1 MPADPLFINESG
13 GSPEYNAAELRR
25 ALGVYASKAG
35 TLDRF
40 GARSG
45 VHPAGGPA
53 LTLSGTTLTV
63 GHLQAVVYPAASTT
77 QGPYLVQLPQ
87 HTWSVPAAAA
97 QPRKDIVVLR
107 VWDDDEDGSGD
118 RKTDTQYLTGS
129 AAPSPVEPSVPAGA
143 FRLGTIDVPASG
155 GGNPVLTYNAPW
167 TVATGGILPVRT
179 GVDLPTTG
187 IYEGTYADVADVN
200 QLVRWS
206 GSAWDVVAEV
216 PTAYNTYTPAFT
228 GQGSGTFST
237 LTGRWKRISYK
248 TVHFIA
254 YWVVSTAG
262 TGSGNVTITA
272 PTSIDR
278 TVRQS
283 VMGNLEGAAS
293 PSLRHVAAVS
303 FTGGSGAVFDRLR
316 FDSGSSTNALSNL
329 TGADLASGM
338 LGVIQGIYMEA

>member
-25 ALGVYASKAG
+25 AFGMLASKAG
-35 TLDRF
+35 TVDRF

-63 GHLQAVVYPAASTT
+63 GHLQAVMYPAASST

-97 QPRKDIVVLR
+97 QPRKDLVVLR
-107 VWDDDEDGSGD
+107 VWDNDEDGSGD
-118 RKTDTQYLTGS
+118 RKCDTQYVTGS
-129 AAPSPVEPSVPAGA
+129 AAPSPSEPATPAGA
-143 FRLGTIDVPASG
+143 MRLGVIDVPASG
-155 GGNPVLTYNAPW
+155 GGNPNLTYVAPW
-167 TVATGGILPVRT
+167 TVATGGVLPVRT
-179 GVDLPTTG
+179 AADLPTTG
-187 IYEGTYADVADVN
+187 VYEGMYADVADVN

-206 GSAWDVVAEV
+206 SAAWDVVAEV
-216 PTAYNTYTPAFT
+216 PTAYNTYTPAFS
-228 GQGSGTFST
+228 GHGSASFST

-262 TGSGNVTITA
+262 TGTGNVTITA

-303 FTGGSGAVFDRLR
+303 FTGGTGAVFDRLR
-316 FDSGSSTNALSNL
+316 FDSGGSTNSLSNL